1 MKVRFR
7 HLEHQPVFWRPMNHA
22 LRITLALTDT
32 EHYALTQL
40 GNANDPIYRWEIG
53 DEEFAITPAQCV
65 TGVRLDFDTLF
76 QATEVQDQI
85 LRALEK
91 LEVTL
96 QQHTHRSGVETF
108 TIPQEEDQ
116 FEIGRN
122 DRPRPKTRRHRRSAV
137 SPWAR
142 SIHH

>member
-1 MKVRFR
+1 MK
-7 HLEHQPVFWRPMNHA
+7 HA

-40 GNANDPIYRWEIG
+40 RNANDPVYRWEIG
-53 DEEFAITPAQCV
+53 DEEFAITPAQCL

-91 LEVTL
+91 LEVIL
-96 QQHTHRSGVETF
+96 QQHTRRSGVETF

-122 DRPRPKTRRHRRSAV
+122 HRPHPGPRPKARGHRRSAV
-137 SPWAR
+137 SPRAR